1 MPARRPVLPSDLSS
15 RQWEAME
22 RSLTARGFL
31 SARVEDARTLSVLQE
46 LCTDIAEGRL
56 SEGEARDRARLW
68 LESAGYE
75 PDDPEAVG
83 TIRDL
88 RSKQRLD
95 TLFDVNVGHISR
107 VAEHNAAQDPLVL
120 DMWPC
125 QELYRAV
132 DSVKKRN
139 WRERWRAA
147 GGRLYGGRMIA
158 RKDDPIWMRLS
169 RFGTPFPPF
178 DYNSGMDVRDVD
190 REDAESLGAIER
202 GEEAPEPDIVDPMQ
216 GYAVDADGFSADLA
230 RDIVELS
237 EGLAELAD
245 GVIRWVGG
253 RGRASFRKG
262 RRGRAACRQC
272 PEDGGFMTADGGCN
286 HPNHGAGG
294 GLPKG
299 AHANTEASGKLVERW
314 AKRPEKGERV
324 WECDRRDGVA
334 FLEGSP
340 SIRDSRGREVKW
352 PSRLIDKYTTGA
364 GRRSGKPDSRRMTY
378 IRGGLET
385 VLRPN
390 RMEDDYRGNQRFYY
404 REFDHGRLAIAVIV
418 RNDTNEVQ
426 TVMPG
431 SPAEVRRSIGSKY
444 FARRR

>member
-158 RKDDPIWMRLS
+158 RKDDPIWVRLS

-190 REDAESLGAIER
+190 RQDAESLGAIER

-230 RDIVELS
+230 RDIAELS

-262 RRGRAACRQC
+262 RRGRAACRRC

-286 HPNHGAGG
+286 HPNHGMAARIR
-294 GLPKG
+294 KG
-299 AHANTEASGKLVERW
+299 AREFCDVRTASDLLNDGFDVGGSDGRRVRFDRFVRDHYEHGMRRQNN
-314 AKRPEKGERV
+314 RPDPDRLRMLPVAVLTVRKGERSYKF
-324 WECDRRDGVA
+324 A
-334 FLEGSP
+334 
-340 SIRDSRGREVKW
+340 RG
-352 PSRLIDKYTTGA
+352 TTPDYLNPPA
-364 GRRSGKPDSRRMTY
+364 GTQVIYSMPYGKRHMRVYVYADSGKVSGWHM
-378 IRGGLET
+378 
-385 VLRPN
+385 
-390 RMEDDYRGNQRFYY
+390 
-404 REFDHGRLAIAVIV
+404 A
-418 RNDTNEVQ
+418 
-426 TVMPG
+426 
-431 SPAEVRRSIGSKY
+431 K
-444 FARRR
+444 